1 MKSQSVISIA
11 FAVALSLSVGCNSPD
26 PDAPLVPPGGGDSTE
41 PAVDESAAPSPSG
54 AAAIAPV
61 FEREG
66 SDTAAPTPAATP
78 PEEMPSETPAPA
90 EEEPVEEE
98 VERVKADVG
107 AAKAGRSLDEY
118 EGVVVT
124 PAKSLFAVRERMVFQ
139 AQIPSAMKLYE
150 ATNGNKPTSHEEFM
164 TKIIEANQIQ
174 LPELP
179 AGQRYAYDPEQ
190 GELMVEKPK

>member
-1 MKSQSVISIA
+1 MKSQSIISIA
-11 FAVALSLSVGCNSPD
+11 FVVALSLSVGCNSPD
-26 PDAPLVPPGGGDSTE
+26 PDAPLVPPGGESTE
-41 PAVDESAAPSPSG
+41 PAVEDSAPPSPSG
-54 AAAIAPV
+54 SATIEPV
-61 FEREG
+61 FKRDD
-66 SDTAAPTPAATP
+66 SATAAPDAEATP
-78 PEEMPSETPAPA
+78 PEEMASDTPEPA
-90 EEEPVEEE
+90 VED

-107 AAKAGRSLDEY
+107 VAKAGRSLDEY

-139 AQIPSAMKLYE
+139 VQIPNAMKLFE
-150 ATNGNKPTSHEEFM
+150 ATNGTKPTSHEEFM